1 MNNKISLLSIVA
13 IAAIGSFALMSFS
26 SQDEIKAND
35 LVIDTV
41 HGTMQNYSVEELS
54 QGTPFAIIGKV
65 TQITPVLVDTE
76 IGEKVFSDV
85 TVKVQ
90 KDLNDA
96 YDQKEITV
104 RVLGGEAETIKTI
117 SHFSTTFEKNEKVLF
132 FVADKE
138 PNSIYGDNYY
148 VAGVAVGKYRI
159 HNDKAVK
166 SADPHETENLD
177 DLVEKIKKSKGLK

>member
-117 SHFSTTFEKNEKVLF
+117 SHFSPTFEKNEKVLF